1 MQKNEREADRK
12 AADAAKGGADDKTV
26 RTVEKAHGDEKNLEK
41 GRPKD
46 TDRMGA

>member
-1 MQKNEREADRK
+1 MQKARQQDAK
-12 AADAAKGGADDKTV
+12 KTADAAKGGGDDKTV
-26 RTVEKAHGDEKNLEK
+26 KTVNKTRGDEKNLEK

>member
-1 MQKNEREADRK
+1 MKKNERETDRK
-12 AADAAKGGADDKTV
+12 AADAAKGGADNKTV
-26 RTVEKAHGDEKNLEK
+26 KTVKQAHGDEKNLEK

>member
-1 MQKNEREADRK
+1 MKDSKREADRK